1 MADYR
6 GVGAVVESIKESRL
20 PHAVSRIVS
29 LILHLVDT
37 A

>member
-1 MADYR
+1 LAGYR
-6 GVGAVVESIKESRL
+6 GLGAVVESIKEYRL
-20 PHAVSRIVS
+20 LHAVSRIVS